1 MKKFPSSFQ
10 YIFFCLLLLI
20 SMVLSAQELPEK
32 KRMTKRQAG
41 KMARQEKIENYI
53 RQQEE
58 GALVFDRQTIYG
70 LRLNTD
76 GWNMFFERARMRTV
90 KTANFF
96 YLEIGEKKHPKEK
109 KITSTLP
116 NSFFVESGSPYVYG
130 KQNIFY
136 QLKPGYGQQRM
147 IGAKANKNGIALHW
161 IYSGGMSVGLLRP
174 YYVNVIYDGGDR
186 NLYQDLARFSS
197 ESLLDFNNRYPIGYL
212 LEGTS
217 LKYGWNEMKIV
228 PGLHAKSGLRF
239 DYGRFNELVS
249 AIEVGFNAEYYFND
263 IEILVNNNPQKYFFN
278 AYVAILIG
286 KRN

>member
-1 MKKFPSSFQ
+1 MKMIPSSVK
-10 YIFFCLLLLI
+10 YILCLFSLVLLI
-20 SMVLSAQELPEK
+20 HSSYAQEVTDK
-32 KRMTKRQAG
+32 KRLSKRQAS
-41 KMARQEKIENYI
+41 KMARQEKLENYI

-76 GWNMFFERARMRTV
+76 GWNMFFERAKMRTV

-96 YLEIGEKKHPKEK
+96 YMEIGEKKHPKEK
-109 KITSTLP
+109 KITNTLDYG
-116 NSFFVESGSPYVYG
+116 FFVESGSPYVYG

-147 IGAKANKNGIALHW
+147 IGGKTNKNGISIHW
-161 IYSGGMSVGLLRP
+161 NYSGGIALGLLRP
-174 YYVNVIYDGGDR
+174 YYVTIFEQIGQDNFIEKDIRYDPSDPVPFITPGNVI
-186 NLYQDLARFSS
+186 Q
-197 ESLLDFNNRYPIGYL
+197 
-212 LEGTS
+212 GTG
-217 LKYGWNEMKIV
+217 LRHGWNEMTIV

-249 AIEVGFNAEYYFND
+249 AIEVGLNAEYYTKD
-263 IEILVNNNPQKYFFN
+263 IAIMVNNPASRFFFN

>member
-1 MKKFPSSFQ
+1 MKMFPASLKH
-10 YIFFCLLLLI
+10 IFCTFSLLLL
-20 SMVLSAQELPEK
+20 MPALMAQEVTEK
-32 KRMTKRQAG
+32 KRLSKRQVG

-96 YLEIGEKKHPKEK
+96 YLEVGEKKHPKEK
-109 KITSTLP
+109 KITNTLDYG
-116 NSFFVESGSPYVYG
+116 FFVETGSPYVYG
-130 KQNIFY
+130 KQNVFY
-136 QLKPGYGQQRM
+136 QVKPGYGQQRM
-147 IGAKANKNGIALHW
+147 IGGKTNKNGISIHW
-161 IYSGGMSVGLLRP
+161 NYSGGVALGLLRP
-174 YYVNVIYDGGDR
+174 YYVTVFEETGPNTFIEKDIRYDPANPIPFLTPGNVI
-186 NLYQDLARFSS
+186 Q
-197 ESLLDFNNRYPIGYL
+197 
-212 LEGTS
+212 GTG
-217 LKYGWNEMKIV
+217 LRHGWNEMSIV

-249 AIEVGFNAEYYFND
+249 AIEVGLNAEYYTKD
-263 IEILVNNNPQKYFFN
+263 IEIMVNNPARRFFFN